1 MSTNVHLTPEL
12 EAFAKSCVAEG
23 RYNNVSEVV
32 RSSLRLLQE
41 REERRRAFDKMIDA
55 TMAEAE
61 EKGTVT
67 LEEVMKELDEII
79 DAAEK

>member
-41 REERRRAFDKMIDA
+41 REERRRSFDRMIADVRKDVAENGAIPGEQVIEEMDA
-55 TMAEAE
+55 ILRSA
-61 EKGTVT
+61 K
-67 LEEVMKELDEII
+67 K
-79 DAAEK
+79 

>member
-67 LEEVMKELDEII
+67 LKKVMKELDEII

>member
-41 REERRRAFDKMIDA
+41 REERRRSFDRMI
-55 TMAEAE
+55 AEVRKDVE
-61 EKGTVT
+61 ENGVYS
-67 LEEVMKELDEII
+67 LEEILAEGDAII
-79 DAAEK
+79 AAAEK